1 MLLGW
6 TNFINIIKLQ
16 TYWLCIL
23 DLHVGKVCG
32 EVKKNILSISY
43 ICAVPDECLL
53 KSIPITTDLKRNS
66 SGRTRRY
73 EYSPLPLLTLYSVYK
88 KKLYLGSYDYFELMI
103 RKNKRSCTH

>member
-32 EVKKNILSISY
+32 EVKKNILSIPY
-43 ICAVPDECLL
+43 IRALPDECLL

-66 SGRTRRY
+66 WGRTRRY

-88 KKLYLGSYDYFELMI
+88 KKLCLRNLNYLQTTTTS
-103 RKNKRSCTH
+103 N